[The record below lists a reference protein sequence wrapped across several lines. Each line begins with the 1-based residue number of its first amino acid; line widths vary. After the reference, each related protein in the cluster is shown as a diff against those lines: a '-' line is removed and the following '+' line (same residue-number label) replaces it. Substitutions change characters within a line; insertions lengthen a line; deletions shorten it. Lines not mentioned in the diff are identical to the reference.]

1 MKKVMMMLAVSG
13 SGCRSDEPGRPRR
26 THTHHTRDDRPD
38 RQGPSFDVK
47 GADGKVVSFTLND
60 ETKVLRGKA
69 AAKVDGLK
77 KGERV
82 AVESAE
88 KDGTLFAASVKVGGE
103 PTAQAYVC
111 PMHPEVTSK
120 EPGALPE
127 VQDVPGSRAD
137 KEQ

>member
-1 MKKVMMMLAVSG
+1 M
-13 SGCRSDEPGRPRR
+13 
-26 THTHHTRDDRPD
+26 
-38 RQGPSFDVK
+38 
-47 GADGKVVSFTLND
+47 
-60 ETKVLRGKA
+60 TKVLRGKA

-103 PTAQAYVC
+103 PTTQAYVC

-127 VQDVPGSRAD
+127 VQDVPGAGGQGAMNRYNGALHQEAQTPGVGPESD
-137 KEQ
+137 MEYLKS